1 MKFTRGSLKGIEAK
15 VLDAVKEAL
24 DGTGISVSVGGGRFS
39 ESEFNL
45 KVVMTTATETDVDGR
60 TEPEKDF
67 IDFGE
72 KYGLTSDMLWK
83 VINYHGKFFTISG
96 LYPNRPK
103 NNVAIKNAK
112 GKVYIAP
119 SDSIKRA
126 YNEMYSDKSLVNE

>member
-24 DGTGISVSVGGGRFS
+24 DGTGISVSLDGGRFS
-39 ESEFNL
+39 ESEFIL
-45 KVVMTTATETDVDGR
+45 KVVMTSAIETDGDGR
-60 TEPEKDF
+60 TTAEKDF
-67 IDFGE
+67 LTFGE
-72 KYGLTSDMLWK
+72 GYGLTSDMLGK

-103 NNVAIKNAK
+103 NNVAIKSAK

-126 YNEMYSDKSLVNE
+126 YNAMYSDKQLVKA

>member
-15 VLDAVKEAL
+15 VLDAVTEAL

-39 ESEFNL
+39 ESEFSL
-45 KVVMTTATETDVDGR
+45 KIIMNSATETDGDGR

-67 IDFGE
+67 LAFGAG
-72 KYGLTSDMLWK
+72 YGLTAEMLGK
-83 VINYHGKFFTISG
+83 VINYHGKFFTIAG

-119 SDSIKRA
+119 SASIKRA
-126 YNEMYSDKSLVNE
+126 YNEMYSDKALVNG